1 MNFDSTDKSCRF
13 RSFAEAER
21 YAEQLCQ
28 DAEKKVGALC
38 KVWGGYGVY
47 VIDGNVSYS
56 PPQDKSRIKRMCLG
70 CRRREVFGKE
80 LYCKDSGCIARRAR
94 NAKLKKQKLGDL
106 AHTESSTYGGS

>member
-1 MNFDSTDKSCRF
+1 VNFDSTDKSCRF

-21 YAEQLCQ
+21 YAEKSCQ
-28 DAEKKVGALC
+28 EAEKKEAALL
-38 KVWGGYGVY
+38 KLWESYGVY
-47 VIDGNVSYS
+47 VIDGRVSYS

-94 NAKLKKQKLGDL
+94 MAKLKKQKLGDL
-106 AHTESSTYGGS
+106 PYTESST